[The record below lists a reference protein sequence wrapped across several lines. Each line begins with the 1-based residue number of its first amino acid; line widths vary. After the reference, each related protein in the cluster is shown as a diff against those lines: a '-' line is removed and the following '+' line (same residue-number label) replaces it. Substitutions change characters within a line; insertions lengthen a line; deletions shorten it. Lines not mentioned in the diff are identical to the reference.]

1 MYQDTLWSYINYLP
15 LESEK
20 NIVSMGEGKT
30 PLVKSSFFKKLDVYY
45 KLENLN
51 PTGSM
56 KDRAISVGLSKAVE
70 LGEKTAALCSTG
82 GAALAMAAY
91 CSRTS
96 IKGFILVP
104 ESVTQNLV
112 NLISRFGITII
123 KVSGTINDCFIVL
136 EKFKKHGV
144 YDLTTTRKANSYQ
157 AMAARTIAYEC
168 FDSLG
173 RVPDW
178 FIVPVGGGGT
188 LASIWK
194 GFLDIKK
201 RGDSNKIPRM
211 VSVQVDGYNSIQI
224 ALKNNVSTEQEL
236 LKAVEVLEAPLIN
249 VASNITQIYPPDG
262 LDALQAIRESGGKA
276 LSVSPDSCLES
287 KDELMLNEGIYAE
300 TSSAIV
306 FSAFKKLY
314 RDGVISTDE
323 TAILCVTGSGFRE
336 EIVSSE
342 VQISKIYKLSPD
354 CSDEEL
360 GLLFNI

>member
-1 MYQDTLWSYINYLP
+1 
-15 LESEK
+15 
-20 NIVSMGEGKT
+20 
-30 PLVKSSFFKKLDVYY
+30 
-45 KLENLN
+45 
-51 PTGSM
+51 
-56 KDRAISVGLSKAVE
+56 
-70 LGEKTAALCSTG
+70 
-82 GAALAMAAY
+82 
-91 CSRTS
+91 
-96 IKGFILVP
+96 
-104 ESVTQNLV
+104 
-112 NLISRFGITII
+112 
-123 KVSGTINDCFIVL
+123 
-136 EKFKKHGV
+136 
-144 YDLTTTRKANSYQ
+144 
-157 AMAARTIAYEC
+157 
-168 FDSLG
+168 
-173 RVPDW
+173 
-178 FIVPVGGGGT
+178 
-188 LASIWK
+188 
-194 GFLDIKK
+194 
-201 RGDSNKIPRM
+201 M

-276 LSVSPDSCLES
+276 LSVSPDSCLEN
-287 KDELMLNEGIYAE
+287 KYELMLNEGIYAE

-336 EIVSSE
+336 EIVPGE